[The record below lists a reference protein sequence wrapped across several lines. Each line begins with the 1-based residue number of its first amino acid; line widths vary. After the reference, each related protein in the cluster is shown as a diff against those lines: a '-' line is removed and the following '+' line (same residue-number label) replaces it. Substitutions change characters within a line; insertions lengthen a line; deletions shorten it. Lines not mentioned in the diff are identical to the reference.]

1 MKRKSTTLLL
11 LTLLLTILSVLP
23 AYAGTTEDD
32 TEQLLEKCI
41 KLESDQEIA
50 FSSEDEWMRFAYFY
64 INNYELNNCEL
75 LYYPEDN
82 SITIADDNRYDRA
95 QVVDEILNTLG
106 PVPGTTTTEIINN
119 ACQMTTDAIRYNA
132 DYTHASVEEALLDGQ
147 GVCWQRAK
155 ICATL
160 LREQDIPCDIVYGYA
175 GSNVRTH
182 KVTHVWLRCQ
192 DGDNTIYVDPNKGI
206 LSSDEYASNYKEISL
221 DEWSAMQYAAS

>member
-1 MKRKSTTLLL
+1 LL

-23 AYAGTTEDD
+23 AYAGTNEDD

-50 FSSEDEWMRFAYFY
+50 FSSDDDWMNFAYFY
-64 INNYELNNCEL
+64 INNYELNDCEL

-82 SITIADDNRYDRA
+82 SITIADDDRYDRA
-95 QVVDEILNTLG
+95 QVVDEILDTLG
-106 PVPGTTTTEIINN
+106 PVPGNTTTEIINN
-119 ACQMTTDAIRYNA
+119 ACQMTTDAIRYNP
-132 DYTHASVEEALLDGQ
+132 DYTHASVEDALLDGQ

-175 GSNVRTH
+175 DSNVLTH
-182 KVTHVWLRCQ
+182 KATHIWLRCK
-192 DGDNTIYVDPNKGI
+192 DGDNTIYVDLSKGI
-206 LSSDEYASNYKEISL
+206 LSSDEYASNYEEISL
-221 DEWSAMQYAAS
+221 DEWSSMQYAAS